1 MCDIFV
7 QQSGAVR
14 VTHSLWRVVRRVAAI
29 TTLAGL
35 LMASAA
41 AQTYPSGPIRFI
53 VPYPSGG
60 PADQV
65 ARAIAGKLAVSLGK
79 PIVIENK
86 SGGGGNIG
94 TDEVARAA
102 PDGLTLLLGTNG
114 PLVVNRALYGKL
126 PFDPQADFAPVS
138 QVAEIPLV
146 LVAHPSLPANTVQEL
161 IAYAK
166 VNPGKVSYASSGPG
180 SGGHLAGALLASRAG
195 IDLVHIPYRGLAPAL
210 SDLLAGHVTL
220 MVGGLLTVQPYIE
233 SGMLKA
239 LAVVTPARARAA
251 PNLPTVAES
260 GLPGFEIVSWYGVLA
275 PAGTPPAIIDR
286 LHREIVAALQA
297 PDVHEQLFDKG
308 GLQEIAGTPAQFT
321 QTIAREIPQYA
332 EIVRVTGAK
341 PE

>member
-1 MCDIFV
+1 M
-7 QQSGAVR
+7 GM
-14 VTHSLWRVVRRVAAI
+14 THSFRQVAGRATAI
-29 TTLAGL
+29 AALACL
-35 LMASAA
+35 LSAGAA
-41 AQTYPSGPIRFI
+41 AQTYPGGPIRFI

-65 ARAIAGKLAVSLGK
+65 ARAIAGKLTVSLGK

-94 TDEVARAA
+94 TDEVAKAA

-114 PLVVNRALYGKL
+114 PLVVNKALYGKL
-126 PFDPQADFAPVS
+126 AFNPQADFAPIS

-166 VNPGKVSYASSGPG
+166 ANPGKVSYASSGPG

-220 MVGGLLTVQPYIE
+220 MVGGLLTAQPYIE
-233 SGMLKA
+233 SGKVKA
-239 LAVVTPARARAA
+239 LAVVTPTRARAA

-308 GLQEIAGTPAQFT
+308 GLQEIAGTPAQFA